1 MTLNEH
7 TDLSTL
13 AVNLKKKVN
22 GLLGVYF
29 LIILLTILLYVAIV
43 GAAGL
48 AGWSMLKGGRIHG
61 RALALLLAVIVAATG
76 ALVAVL
82 KPVFMIFKPAKK
94 KGTEIH
100 REDHPELLS

>member
-29 LIILLTILLYVAIV
+29 LIILLTILLRPHSAFS
-43 GAAGL
+43 L
-48 AGWSMLKGGRIHG
+48 S
-61 RALALLLAVIVAATG
+61 LL
-76 ALVAVL
+76 
-82 KPVFMIFKPAKK
+82 
-94 KGTEIH
+94 
-100 REDHPELLS
+100 